1 MILEN
6 VKVMWAKLG
15 DNAGN
20 KYMSE
25 EKEWSIDVVLD
36 DDKASKWTEAGI
48 SPKVKEKDG
57 LKTVTIRKDC
67 VYAKSGDPQKA
78 PMVFDKFGKPLDV
91 LIGNDSVANV
101 QFSVREWE
109 FQGKKGKTAKLVA
122 VQILDLV
129 EFAGGGDSV
138 EFTFAE
144 EPIADLSVEDDNVP
158 F

>member
-1 MILEN
+1 
-6 VKVMWAKLG
+6 
-15 DNAGN
+15 
-20 KYMSE
+20 
-25 EKEWSIDVVLD
+25 
-36 DDKASKWTEAGI
+36 
-48 SPKVKEKDG
+48 
-57 LKTVTIRKDC
+57 
-67 VYAKSGDPQKA
+67 
-78 PMVFDKFGKPLDV
+78 MVFDKFGKPLDV

>member
-57 LKTVTIRKDC
+57 LKTVTT
-67 VYAKSGDPQKA
+67 S
-78 PMVFDKFGKPLDV
+78 
-91 LIGNDSVANV
+91 
-101 QFSVREWE
+101 
-109 FQGKKGKTAKLVA
+109 
-122 VQILDLV
+122 
-129 EFAGGGDSV
+129 
-138 EFTFAE
+138 
-144 EPIADLSVEDDNVP
+144 
-158 F
+158 